1 MTKEE
6 YRAAIDNVIWLCGCA
21 VNKTTPDSEKIS
33 NINLEHLYK
42 AAHKHMLTA
51 TTAYALRS
59 AGIIDKSFEQ
69 ARTKSVRKITAM
81 DIDKARLFERLENE
95 KIWYMPLK
103 GTVVKEL
110 YPSIGMRQM
119 SDFDI
124 LFDKEYAENVRDIML
139 DLGFTCEHFGEGNH
153 DIYFKQPVSN
163 YEMHTGLF
171 GEANKPEIY
180 EYYKNVKERLI
191 KDENN
196 SFGYHFSN
204 EDLYIYLTAHEYKHF
219 SASGTG
225 LRSLLD
231 TYVFLKKYESQL
243 DMEYISAET
252 KKLGI
257 NDFEQQNRSLALHLF
272 GDSKLTENDSEMLEY
287 VISSGTYGTLQNSIE
302 NSVKKNGG
310 GKKGKR
316 AYIKSKLFLPLDIV
330 KAAYPFY
337 YKHKALLPVLFVY
350 RLGKAVT
357 VKRNQTK
364 RTIKILKKIK

>member
-1 MTKEE
+1 MFQS
-6 YRAAIDNVIWLCGCA
+6 R
-21 VNKTTPDSEKIS
+21 
-33 NINLEHLYK
+33 
-42 AAHKHMLTA
+42 
-51 TTAYALRS
+51 
-59 AGIIDKSFEQ
+59 
-69 ARTKSVRKITAM
+69 
-81 DIDKARLFERLENE
+81 
-95 KIWYMPLK
+95 
-103 GTVVKEL
+103 
-110 YPSIGMRQM
+110 
-119 SDFDI
+119 
-124 LFDKEYAENVRDIML
+124 
-139 DLGFTCEHFGEGNH
+139 GNH
-153 DIYFKQPVSN
+153 DVYFKQPVSN
-163 YEMHTGLF
+163 FEMHTGLF

-204 EDLYIYLTAHEYKHF
+204 ENLYIYLTAHEYKHF

-231 TYVFLKKYESQL
+231 TYVFLKKYGTQL
-243 DMEYISAET
+243 DMEYISDET

-287 VISSGTYGTLQNSIE
+287 VISSGTYGTLRNSIE
-302 NSVKKNGG
+302 NSVKQNGG
-310 GKKGKR
+310 GKKGKI